1 MINLSWKL
9 AIQPTSTNVPSSAYS
24 QTSMA
29 CCLTRS
35 MSAGVPD
42 GDTITVHC
50 AGKTF
55 THQIRDD
62 NDQSPEFVS
71 DKEDPITVRL
81 ADEERRRLERAI

>member
-1 MINLSWKL
+1 MKPTDIYQRAIKRVFSNLYGVLPDEVDVSW
-9 AIQPTSTNVPSSAYS
+9 S
-24 QTSMA
+24 
-29 CCLTRS
+29 
-35 MSAGVPD
+35 PD

-81 ADEERRRLERAI
+81 TDEERRRLERAI